1 MTDRAVRN
9 ILIVGGGTAGWMTAA
24 ALAAKLA
31 GLPIAIR
38 LVESAEI
45 GTVGV
50 GEATVPHIR
59 HFNAALGLDEAD
71 FMRKTQ
77 ATYKLGIEFRGWG
90 GAGDSYIHPFGAYGA
105 ADRRRGLPSPLAAGP
120 PGRRPTPLEAYS
132 LPIMA
137 ARQGRFAPPSPD
149 PRSLASTYSYA
160 YQFDAGLYAAY
171 LRAYA
176 EARGVVRTEGKV
188 ADVACAART
197 ASSKPSRWR
206 AASGSRPTCSST
218 ARASAAC

>member
-1 MTDRAVRN
+1 MTDQTVRT

-24 ALAAKLA
+24 ALSAKLT

-90 GAGDSYIHPFGAYGA
+90 QPGDSYIHPFGAYGA
-105 ADRRRGLPSPLAAGP
+105 AIA
-120 PGRRPTPLEAYS
+120 
-132 LPIMA
+132 
-137 ARQGRFAPPSPD
+137 
-149 PRSLASTYSYA
+149 
-160 YQFDAGLYAAY
+160 
-171 LRAYA
+171 
-176 EARGVVRTEGKV
+176 
-188 ADVACAART
+188 
-197 ASSKPSRWR
+197 
-206 AASGSRPTCSST
+206 
-218 ARASAAC
+218 